1 MAHELEEFADGTTAF
16 FTARQDAW
24 HRLGTVTTDCLSAA
38 DVMEVA
44 HLGGWDVQ
52 KEQLITR
59 TSGVPAPGRFATTRA
74 HPKTREREVLGS
86 VGKIYQVVQN
96 EQACQL
102 LDMIVDETGAH
113 YETAGSLRGGREVFV
128 TMRMPD
134 SMRIAGV
141 DDIDLYLAMCTT
153 HDASRLGR
161 VLVTPTR
168 IVCANTQRAAFA
180 NNVGE
185 YTFKHSGDILGKLA
199 QVRDALK
206 LVPVYLDQFQE
217 EAEKMI
223 EKQLEWDQ
231 LSAIA
236 DQLWPLDEDDKEA
249 AYLKAMARNR
259 DLQQLFEV
267 APTQEAIRGTAY
279 AGYQA
284 VVEWVDHV
292 QPAKSE
298 HHRAHKVLTDGTTT
312 RIKREA
318 FALLAA

>member
-1 MAHELEEFADGTTAF
+1 MAHELEEFTDGTAAF
-16 FTARQDAW
+16 FTARQDTW
-24 HRLGTVTTDCLSAA
+24 HQLGTVTTDCLSAA
-38 DVMEVA
+38 DVMQVA
-44 HLGGWDVQ
+44 YLGGWDVQ

-59 TSGVPAPGRFATTRA
+59 TSGVPAPHRFATTRT
-74 HPKTREREVLGS
+74 HPKTGDREVLGT
-86 VGKIYQVVQN
+86 VGKAYQVVQN

-113 YETAGSLRGGREVFV
+113 YESAGSLRGGREVFV
-128 TMRMPD
+128 TMRMPH
-134 SMRIAGV
+134 SLRIAGV

-185 YTFKHSGDILGKLA
+185 YTFRHSGDILGKLA
-199 QVRDALK
+199 QVRDGLK
-206 LVPVYLDQFQE
+206 LVPAYLDQFQE

-223 EKQLEWDQ
+223 ERQLEWEQ
-231 LSAIA
+231 LRTIA
-236 DQLWPLDEDDKEA
+236 EQLWPLDGDDKEA
-249 AYLKAMARNR
+249 AYLKQMARER
-259 DLQQLFEV
+259 DLKQLFEV

-292 QPAKSE
+292 QPARSQN
-298 HHRAHKVLTDGTTT
+298 HRAHKVLTDGANT

-318 FALLAA
+318 FTLLAN